1 MADRDPFV
9 LDDPVGESL
18 RGPHAH
24 LARRVGGAATYLP
37 DVSTFAAVSAD
48 PDPARWADLVEL
60 LGRDAFADLFSCP
73 VLPPA
78 DWEPVF
84 VLEGRQ
90 MIRPEGAD
98 ALSPGDEADGP
109 VVELGADDVPEML
122 ELVERTR
129 PGPFWSRTPELGTYL
144 GIRERGELVAMAGER
159 LRPPGWTEISAV
171 CTAPEARGRGH
182 AARLVGAL
190 AARVEARGE
199 GAFLHVAEANTGA
212 IALYEKLGFV
222 TRRTVTFR
230 GFRTR

>member
-98 ALSPGDEADGP
+98 ALSPGAEADGP

-122 ELVERTR
+122 ELIERTR

-171 CTAPEARGRGH
+171 CTAPEARGRGAGPPARTAP
-182 AARLVGAL
+182 AAAGPRS
-190 AARVEARGE
+190 RS
-199 GAFLHVAEANTGA
+199 
-212 IALYEKLGFV
+212 
-222 TRRTVTFR
+222 
-230 GFRTR
+230 